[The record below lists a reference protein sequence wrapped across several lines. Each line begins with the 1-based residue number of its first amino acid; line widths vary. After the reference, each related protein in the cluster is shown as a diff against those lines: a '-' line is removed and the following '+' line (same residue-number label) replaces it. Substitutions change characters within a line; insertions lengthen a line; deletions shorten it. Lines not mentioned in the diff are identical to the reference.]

1 MTDGLR
7 IFDVPGG
14 ADDSDASPDA
24 EQAVPRR
31 PRWPGSLAGGVAI
44 LMVLTWATGLA
55 VMMGGGFELGVGLSI
70 SAAILSVLAV
80 LGGVVAV
87 VGRWG
92 RGWGVAAIVVGVLLN
107 PVVLIYLLS
116 WLGALGGL

>member
-7 IFDVPGG
+7 IFDVP
-14 ADDSDASPDA
+14 ADAESVDASLDA
-24 EQAVPRR
+24 GQAPARR

-55 VMMGGGFELGVGLSI
+55 FMMGGGFELGVGLSI
-70 SAAILSVLAV
+70 SATILSVLAV
-80 LGGVVAV
+80 LGGLVAV